1 MQIKVPEKDIVLG
14 KIFLLYRGSIKRE
27 KKVEVIVESYF
38 NNPTFNEVKYDE
50 CLNWSHSNTDEEGE
64 WIEKRSTQTLG
75 SFLW

>member
-50 CLNWSHSNTDEEGE
+50 CLN
-64 WIEKRSTQTLG
+64 
-75 SFLW
+75 